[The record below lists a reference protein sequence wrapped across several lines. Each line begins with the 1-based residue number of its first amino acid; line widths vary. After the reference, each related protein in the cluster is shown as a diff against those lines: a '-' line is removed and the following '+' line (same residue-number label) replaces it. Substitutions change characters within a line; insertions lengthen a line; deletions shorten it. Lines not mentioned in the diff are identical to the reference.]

1 MKRRIFLVM
10 AVAACVV
17 FGMNRPVVA
26 DDLPAPGLTIEEIV
40 TLKKVR
46 QAVLSPAGD
55 RVAYL
60 LEVPRTPY
68 LDEGGPAW
76 VELHAVNLTGH
87 SYPLF
92 AGQVNA
98 SSPHWSAD
106 GDRVF
111 FIGSATPSD
120 PIPSLLSVS
129 VSGGKPKVEFQPPQG
144 IGALHLSPDGR
155 NAAYLASAEPPAT
168 HLDLAR
174 AGLTASAHDESV
186 EPVRVW
192 LVDLEDGTVAA
203 PYLPG
208 SASDFAWSPD
218 GSRYAV
224 ALAPSPLADDWELN
238 RDIVVVEAADASQ
251 RHALGVTGKLGAFAW
266 SPDGRHIAYIAGT
279 DRNDPNPGRLFV
291 RPAGGGDRD
300 EWLPEYPGQVEALAW
315 SGSDTVT
322 YIGSLGLERE
332 IARVSGGSSLR
343 TSVPGTEPGNII
355 WQSLD
360 VHADRAIVAA
370 VGHTSAHPPE
380 VFVIPGGKP
389 PRRLTDSNPLLA
401 KRRLGRQEAVR
412 FPARDGVE
420 IDAVVIHPV
429 PDADY
434 DSVQTDEH
442 QAAPLVLFA
451 HGGPEGHYSN
461 GWLSGYDEPAQA
473 LAAQGFRVVFPN
485 YRGSTGRG
493 VAFSKMGQS
502 DSAGAEFNDLV
513 DTREH
518 LVALGLADPDRVGI
532 AGISYGGYAAMW
544 AATAQTD
551 YFAAAVS
558 FVGMSNLVSAF
569 GTTDIPHEMQVSHT
583 WAWPW
588 DDWTA
593 MLERSPIFHAG
604 QSRTPL
610 LILGG
615 DSDERFHPAQS
626 LELYRHLKLRTD
638 TPVRLVTYPGEGHGH
653 RNTASRYDYALR
665 LERWMNHYLRG
676 PGGAAPPFDIGH
688 GSRMLTRDAADASRI
703 EDVRPDYDLVIRGGM
718 VLDGHGNPP
727 TRADV
732 AIDDGRFVLVGEVP
746 GRGHIELDAHGRMVS
761 PGWIDMMD
769 QSGETLLRNGLA
781 ENKLL
786 MGVTSA
792 FGGEGGT
799 PVPAKEIP
807 DYFATLEE
815 QGISLNFGSYYNA
828 LQAREA
834 VVGEADG
841 AVTEADLSLMRNE
854 IRRAMQAGAVGMS
867 SAAFYPPASFMSTEE
882 LVELGKAMAPFGG
895 IHAAHLRDESR
906 HLLQAID
913 ELITIGEQAD
923 IRVEIFHFKNAFSPN
938 WGRAVH
944 EAIERIESARARG
957 VDIGANQY
965 PYIAGGTGIDATVPS
980 HVFANGRDAGMALL
994 ADPAERQ
1001 QLKEEIADPQS
1012 DRMVMNAG
1020 GWQNIVLMSAFSNRY
1035 EPFQGM
1041 DFMQI
1046 GQALERDPADAAWDI
1061 MLEALPRRAN
1071 ALYFLMSEP
1080 DVQTILRQPWVS
1092 IGSDAGTSLVLG
1104 QPDDMALPHP
1114 RTYGTFPRI
1123 IARYVRDLG
1132 ILSLPEAV
1140 RRMTSLPASRM
1151 SLQDRG
1157 VIEPGRW
1164 ADVVIFDDR
1173 SIRDTATFEKP
1184 LQVPTGIEYVLV
1196 NGEIVVDHG
1205 RHTGARPGRVLYGP
1219 GHDPAAT
1226 ERW

>member
-1 MKRRIFLVM
+1 MKYRILLVL
-10 AVAACVV
+10 AVATSFV
-17 FGMNRPVVA
+17 FGTSRPSLA
-26 DDLPAPGLTIEEIV
+26 DDSPAPGLTVEEIV

-46 QAVLSPAGD
+46 QAVLSPTGD

-68 LDEGGPAW
+68 LDEDGSAW
-76 VELHAVNLTGH
+76 VELHVVDLAGH
-87 SYPLF
+87 SRPMF
-92 AGQVNA
+92 TGKVNA
-98 SSPHWSAD
+98 SSPQWSAD
-106 GDRVF
+106 GDRVY
-111 FIGSATPSD
+111 FIARETPLD
-120 PIPSLLSVS
+120 PYVSLLSVP
-129 VSGGKPKVEFQPPQG
+129 VSGGGPTVVFRPARD

-155 NAAYLASAEPPAT
+155 TAAFLATAEPTAT
-168 HLDLAR
+168 QLDLAR
-174 AGLTASAHDESV
+174 AGLTASAHDESA
-186 EPVRVW
+186 ESVRVW
-192 LVDLEDGTVAA
+192 LVDLENGTVAA

-224 ALAPSPLADDWELN
+224 ALAPSPMADDWELN
-238 RDIVVVEAADASQ
+238 RDIVVVETRDASR
-251 RHALGVTGKLGAFAW
+251 RHALGVIGKLGAFAW
-266 SPDGRHIAYIAGT
+266 SPDGRHIAYIAGSE
-279 DRNDPNPGRLFV
+279 RSDPNPGRLFV
-291 RPAGGGDRD
+291 RPAGGGERE

-315 SGSDTVT
+315 SGADTVT
-322 YIGSLGLERE
+322 YIGSLGLDRE
-332 IARVSGGSSLR
+332 IARVSGESSR
-343 TSVPGTEPGNII
+343 RAPVSGPGAQTII
-355 WQSLD
+355 WQSMD
-360 VHADRAIVAA
+360 AHADLATVAA
-370 VGHTSAHPPE
+370 VGHTLAHPAE
-380 VFVIPGGKP
+380 VYLIQDGEP

-401 KRRLGRQEAVR
+401 ERRLGRQEAIR
-412 FPARDGVE
+412 IAARDGVE
-420 IDAVVIHPV
+420 LDAVVIHPV
-429 PDADY
+429 PDAGHDPAQ
-434 DSVQTDEH
+434 SAEWH
-442 QAAPLVLFA
+442 AAPLIVFA
-451 HGGPEGHYSN
+451 HGGPEGHYGN

-493 VAFSKMGQS
+493 VAFSKMGQG
-502 DSAGAEFNDLV
+502 DPAGAEFNDLV
-513 DTREH
+513 DTRQYF
-518 LVALGLADPDRVGI
+518 VDRGLADPDRVGI

-558 FVGMSNLVSAF
+558 FVGLSNLVSAF
-569 GTTDIPHEMQVSHT
+569 GTTDIPGEMQVSHT
-583 WAWPW
+583 RAWPW

-593 MLERSPIFHAG
+593 MLERSPVFHAG

-610 LILGG
+610 LISGG

-626 LELYRHLKLRTD
+626 LELYRHLKLRTE

-653 RNTASRYDYALR
+653 RNTAARYDYALR
-665 LERWMNHYLRG
+665 LERWMNHYLQG
-676 PGGAAPPFDIGH
+676 PGGEPPPFDIGH
-688 GSRMLTRDAADASRI
+688 GSRLLTRNAADASPI
-703 EDVRPDYDLVIRGGM
+703 EGGPPEYDLVIRGGM
-718 VLDGHGNPP
+718 VLDGRGNPP

-732 AIDDGRFVLVGEVP
+732 AIDDGRFVAMGEVP
-746 GRGHIELDAHGRMVS
+746 GRGLTELDAHGRMVS

-786 MGVTSA
+786 MGVTTA

-807 DYFATLEE
+807 EYFARLEE

-828 LQAREA
+828 FQAREA
-834 VVGEADG
+834 VVGEADV
-841 AVTEADLSLMRNE
+841 AVTEADLSLMRAE
-854 IRRAMQAGAVGMS
+854 MRRAMQAGAVGMS

-906 HLLQAID
+906 HLLEAID
-913 ELITIGEQAD
+913 ELITVGEQAG
-923 IRVEIFHFKNAFSPN
+923 IRVEIFHFKNAFAPN
-938 WGRAVH
+938 WGRTVH
-944 EAIERIESARARG
+944 EAIERIEAARARG

-965 PYIAGGTGIDATVPS
+965 PYIAGGTGIDATVPAY
-980 HVFANGRDAGMALL
+980 VFANGRDDGMALL
-994 ADPAERQ
+994 ADPVQRQ
-1001 QLKEEIADPQS
+1001 RLKAEIADPRS

-1020 GWQNIVLMSAFSNRY
+1020 GWQNIVLMSAFSERY

-1041 DFMQI
+1041 DFVQI
-1046 GQALERDPADAAWDI
+1046 GRALERDPADAAWDI

-1104 QPDDMALPHP
+1104 RPDDMALPHP

-1132 ILSLPEAV
+1132 LFGLPEAV

-1151 SLQDRG
+1151 SLEDRG

-1173 SIRDTATFEKP
+1173 SIRDTATFEEP
-1184 LQVPTGIEYVLV
+1184 LRVPAGIDYVLV

-1219 GHDPAAT
+1219 GHDPAAM